1 MKLVVK
7 GVGLTVTPSI
17 RRYVGE
23 KIVEPVAKL
32 LGRDPAYAAAV
43 LELELI
49 RDTRHHRKGI
59 VWSAA
64 ANCKLPQKQLWQ
76 RADAEDIHAAI
87 DGLADILK
95 RDITKVKE
103 RSRSRL
109 LRGAR
114 RAKKDLHLSRAAR
127 LYREGRIRDESI

>member
-7 GVGLTVTPSI
+7 GVGVIVTPSL
-17 RRYVGE
+17 RRYIGE
-23 KIVEPVAKL
+23 KIVQPVAKL
-32 LGRDPAYAAAV
+32 LQRDPAYDTTV

-49 RDTRHHRKGI
+49 RDTRHHRKGV

-64 ANCKLPQKQLWQ
+64 ANCKLPHKQFWQ

-87 DGLADILK
+87 DELADTLK

-127 LYREGRIRDESI
+127 LFREGRLRDESM